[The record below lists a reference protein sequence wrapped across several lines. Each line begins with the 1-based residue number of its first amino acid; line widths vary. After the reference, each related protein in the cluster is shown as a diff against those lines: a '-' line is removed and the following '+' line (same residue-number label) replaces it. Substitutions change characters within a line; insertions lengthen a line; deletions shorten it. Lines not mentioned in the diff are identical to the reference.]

1 VSKES
6 SFDISSTVDLQE
18 VDNAV
23 QQSMKE
29 IGQRF
34 DFKGTAC
41 RIVRDEMGL
50 ILHAA
55 DTFKLK
61 AVVDLLESKLVRR
74 KVSLKALVYEAHE
87 PAAKGTIRQ
96 RVTLQ
101 QGIPAEKAREIV
113 KISQKPTSLETPVGE
128 EKDSR
133 LKDFVPDEAVSAP
146 TDDTS
151 KELLKQQLLEVL
163 GTLSPREQKVI
174 ELRFGL
180 RDGKPRTLETVGRDF
195 GVTRE
200 RIRQIEA
207 KALERMRVHGLI
219 RKLEGY

>member
-74 KVSLKALVYEAHE
+74 RVSLKALVYEVPE

-101 QGIPAEKAREIV
+101 QGISAEKAREIV
-113 KISQKPTSLETPVGE
+113 KAIRG
-128 EKDSR
+128 
-133 LKDFVPDEAVSAP
+133 
-146 TDDTS
+146 
-151 KELLKQQLLEVL
+151 L
-163 GTLSPREQKVI
+163 GHKVQA
-174 ELRFGL
+174 
-180 RDGKPRTLETVGRDF
+180 
-195 GVTRE
+195 
-200 RIRQIEA
+200 QIQGDQVRV
-207 KALERMRVHGLI
+207 LERARTTCRPSSSHCRRTILALTCSSVIIGKDEDCLCI
-219 RKLEGY
+219 FPLSGRRNQVRSKCVAELE

>member
-1 VSKES
+1 M
-6 SFDISSTVDLQE
+6 Q
-18 VDNAV
+18 
-23 QQSMKE
+23 
-29 IGQRF
+29 
-34 DFKGTAC
+34 
-41 RIVRDEMGL
+41 
-50 ILHAA
+50 
-55 DTFKLK
+55 
-61 AVVDLLESKLVRR
+61 
-74 KVSLKALVYEAHE
+74 
-87 PAAKGTIRQ
+87 
-96 RVTLQ
+96 
-101 QGIPAEKAREIV
+101 IPVEKAREIV

-146 TDDTS
+146 TEDTS

-180 RDGKPRTLETVGRDF
+180 RDGKPRTLETVGREF

-207 KALERMRVHGLI
+207 KAI
-219 RKLEGY
+219 RKLRHPTRAKLLKDYLE

>member
-1 VSKES
+1 MSKES

-74 KVSLKALVYEAHE
+74 KVSLKALVYEAPE

-101 QGIPAEKAREIV
+101 QGISAEKAREIV
-113 KISQKPTSLETPVGE
+113 KAIRGLGHKVQAQIQGDQVRVSGKS
-128 EKDSR
+128 KDD
-133 LKDFVPDEAVSAP
+133 LQAVIQPLQAH
-146 TDDTS
+146 
-151 KELLKQQLLEVL
+151 
-163 GTLSPREQKVI
+163 
-174 ELRFGL
+174 
-180 RDGKPRTLETVGRDF
+180 DF
-195 GVTRE
+195 GIDLQFDNYR
-200 RIRQIEA
+200 
-207 KALERMRVHGLI
+207 
-219 RKLEGY
+219 